1 MSDFESAY
9 RETIKI
15 ERGYSN
21 DPRDRGGE
29 TWRGIAR
36 NRWPNWEGWMLID
49 EIKTNCGTSLNLLR
63 KALEMD
69 DELEVKVRWF
79 YKENFWDKLHID
91 SLDIRISLEVYDT
104 AVNQGRCIAVQYLQ
118 QALNMLNDNQRHYG
132 DIETDGIIGPGTLKA
147 YRAYMDTAARI
158 QGRSSELNIKV
169 LLKALNGMQFERYKT
184 IVADTPTQERFFYGW
199 IQRT

>member
-1 MSDFESAY
+1 M
-9 RETIKI
+9 
-15 ERGYSN
+15 GYSN

-69 DELEVKVRWF
+69 DELEVKVRRF

-91 SLDIRISLEVYDT
+91 SLDNRISLEVYDT
-104 AVNQGRCIAVQYLQ
+104 AVNQGKRIAVQYLQ
-118 QALNMLNDNQRHYG
+118 QALNMLNDNQRHYR